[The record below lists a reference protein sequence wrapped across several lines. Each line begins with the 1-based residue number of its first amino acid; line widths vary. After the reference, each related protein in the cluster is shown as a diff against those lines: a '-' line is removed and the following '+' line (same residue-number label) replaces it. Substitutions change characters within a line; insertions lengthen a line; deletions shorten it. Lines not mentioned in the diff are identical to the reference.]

1 MAFDGITMHAV
12 IAELNKN
19 IINAKIN
26 KVFEPSK
33 NEIILGLYNNGKNY
47 ALNINISSNNYR
59 MNLTTHSKPNP
70 FAAPNFCMLLRKH
83 IIGFKIKEF
92 VTYGLERIVEIVLEG
107 YNELNDVVTKKL
119 IIELMGKHSNIILTN
134 SENYIIDSIR
144 HTDKLSGA
152 LRDILPAHIYTLPN
166 SDKHDFLVVKSF
178 EEFEK
183 ICNGK
188 SIYNSFVGISKNF
201 VSSLNLTDSKERYD
215 YIKSLINNIDKA
227 KLESVINSNKKDYT
241 IVSSEE
247 CKNLELNF
255 ALDDFYFE
263 KESEEFFIN
272 CRNSI
277 LKIILEY
284 LKKYNRKLL
293 SINEKLKECK
303 NIDLYKLYGELITSN
318 LYKLPKYNVSKIE
331 VENYYDNDK
340 LITIPLDESISI
352 QKNMEKYF
360 KKYNKLKTA
369 LEISAK
375 QKQVTEAEL
384 EYIESIVYS
393 LENCSNINEVNE
405 VYDEI
410 SNSSLFSDS
419 FKKNTKT
426 KNKIDISEPEEFN
439 IDGFT
444 VLVGKN
450 NKQNDYLSLKLAK
463 PDDLWFHTKDIRG
476 SHVVLRTNGKEISN
490 GLIIKCAKLAASH
503 SKAKNSSNVP
513 VDYCLAKY
521 VKKPSG
527 AKPGMVI
534 YTNYKTVNV

>member
-26 KVFEPSK
+26 KIFEPSK

-59 MNLTTHSKPNP
+59 IHLTTHSKPNP
-70 FAAPNFCMLLRKH
+70 YVAPNFCMLLRKH
-83 IIGFKIKEF
+83 IIGFRIKEF
-92 VTYGLERIVEIVLEG
+92 VTYGLERIVEIILEG

-144 HTDKLSGA
+144 HTDSSSGA
-152 LRDILPAHIYTLPN
+152 LRDILPAHMYTLPS
-166 SDKHDFLVVKSF
+166 SDKYDFLNINSF

-183 ICNGK
+183 ACEGK
-188 SIYNSFVGISKNF
+188 PVYNSFVGISKNF
-201 VSSLNLTDSKERYD
+201 VSSLNLTDNKAIYD
-215 YIKSLINNIDKA
+215 YVKSLIANIDKT
-227 KLESVINSNKKDYT
+227 KIEYTISNNKKDYT
-241 IVSSEE
+241 IILNENYH
-247 CKNLELNF
+247 NLDLNF

-272 CRNSI
+272 YRNSI
-277 LKIILEY
+277 LKTILEY

-331 VENYYDNDK
+331 VENYYDENK

-369 LEISAK
+369 IEISTK
-375 QKQVTEAEL
+375 QKEITENEL

-393 LENCSNINEVNE
+393 LENSSNIDELNE

-410 SNSSLFSDS
+410 SSSNLFSDS
-419 FKKNTKT
+419 FKKTNKT
-426 KNKIDISEPEEFN
+426 KKKVEISQPEEFN

-450 NKQNDYLSLKLAK
+450 NKQNDYLSLKLSK
-463 PDDLWFHTKDIRG
+463 ENDLWFHTKDIRG
-476 SHVVLRTNGKEISN
+476 SHVVLRTNGKDISDD
-490 GLIIKCAKLAASH
+490 LIIKCAKLAVSH

-513 VDYCLAKY
+513 VDYCPAKY